1 MSNTYEITTMEIEER
16 NDEDDEIIIVFDKE
30 DDFVNNTNIYRYK
43 LSEEI
48 IEALNRFAK
57 VHQYDDRKDFK
68 SAWTIWVEDNKELV
82 SGETIRLNELNYDG
96 DILEKLFV
104 SARYY
109 FRKKSNEKKEPQK
122 RRSYVGVNSALIDAM
137 DKYIVANIILKPSE
151 SFDYFC
157 NEYVDLLQNEVT
169 NLYKNGMSNSE
180 AIKTK
185 IKKTYK
191 NRHFT
196 ITQKKK

>member
-1 MSNTYEITTMEIEER
+1 MLSNNDEINTMEIEER
-16 NDEDDEIIIVFDKE
+16 HDDDDIMIVFDKE
-30 DDFVNNTNIYRYK
+30 DDDSLNFANTNIYRYK

-48 IEALNRFAK
+48 IGALNRFAK

-68 SAWTIWVEDNKELV
+68 SAWTIWVDDNKELV
-82 SGETIRLNELNYDG
+82 NNETIRLNELNYDG

-122 RRSYVGVNSALIDAM
+122 RRSYIGVNSALIDAM

-157 NEYVDLLQNEVT
+157 NEYVDLLQIEVT
-169 NLYKNGMSNSE
+169 NLYKNGMYNTE

-185 IKKTYK
+185 IKK
-191 NRHFT
+191 N
-196 ITQKKK
+196 